1 MEGWVSGQSWDSGWA
16 GPGDKGLHPFV
27 LLSSYQGPQLQLDS
41 CIARHP
47 HTLWTP
53 LFQVWPITSAVRG
66 SERPLV
72 AQVVLKPEAQ
82 EGLALWGRQELGLPP
97 PPLPS
102 TPSLGSAPQ
111 TGLDLT
117 PIHVSLYQ
125 ALCFSV
131 FIHFHWLPV
140 LVPVSAHLGLCPS
153 LSRFSFQMGSPSRQ
167 AEETKQKSG
176 DLKRTLGSKKR
187 C

>member
-1 MEGWVSGQSWDSGWA
+1 M
-16 GPGDKGLHPFV
+16 
-27 LLSSYQGPQLQLDS
+27 
-41 CIARHP
+41 
-47 HTLWTP
+47 
-53 LFQVWPITSAVRG
+53 
-66 SERPLV
+66 

-97 PPLPS
+97 HPLPS

-131 FIHFHWLPV
+131 FIHRHWLPV
-140 LVPVSAHLGLCPS
+140 LVPVSAYLGLHPT
-153 LSRFSFQMGSPSRQ
+153 LSRFSFQMGGRQ

-176 DLKRTLGSKKR
+176 DLKRTLGSKKKMLR
-187 C
+187 PKS